1 MLKQKKKKRV
11 KMRTPAKALV
21 LRDGAKGR
29 GFLWASHL
37 HSCQSFHVC
46 VDWLIAEKRLLWCSK
61 FETLLLETLVTF

>member
-1 MLKQKKKKRV
+1 MLKQKKKTSQDENTGQSISTERW
-11 KMRTPAKALV
+11 
-21 LRDGAKGR
+21 GEGG